1 MSRSRRVSRRFRR
14 CGARTLRALGLSRS
28 HCRRAYRTIQLEVA
42 TPELKVRV
50 KQPAVEH
57 RVRMKDF
64 RRWLESRGKT
74 PAEYSRKRKLPA
86 LAKEEGWEPRSGYFA
101 NSSTFFTSSS
111 RPSNSHR
118 CNDSGTLPLLHT

>member
-1 MSRSRRVSRRFRR
+1 
-14 CGARTLRALGLSRS
+14 
-28 HCRRAYRTIQLEVA
+28 
-42 TPELKVRV
+42 VRV

-64 RRWLESRGKT
+64 RRWPESRGKT